1 MTEEQKIED
10 ISLNN
15 TTLFEWFNTIFLN
28 IWEPLLVGCFI
39 LGLIASGIIYFFVR
53 LIWRF
58 GAIIKWGRR
67 HKL

>member
-1 MTEEQKIED
+1 MIEEQKIEY
-10 ISLNN
+10 IGLNN

-39 LGLIASGIIYFFVR
+39 LGLIASGITYFLVR

-67 HKL
+67 HKS